1 MKHIK
6 LSIVVISTFII
17 GITGCKKTL
26 DQPILGFYSPGNFFT
41 TDANAQFAVNAAYS
55 PLMFSSGTANPLWV
69 VGDVASDDAIKGGN
83 TGDQAD
89 FEAINQF
96 NILPTNSAVE
106 AIWGRYYDGV
116 FKCNV
121 VLDGLTNNTV
131 VSDAVRKSSIA
142 QAKFLRAYYYFI
154 LTTTYGNIPLHL
166 KVETPEELQ
175 SPAISQDSIY
185 AQIEKDCNEAIPDL
199 QDPSSSVTLG
209 VVTKGSAYALL
220 AKVYLFDANLAN
232 HYQLA
237 AQAAKSV
244 EGFGYYSLTNL
255 YSDNFN
261 AATKNNTEAVFTV
274 NHLSGGQQND
284 LNQFF
289 TPRDLGGWGFFYP
302 TQNLANSFEKA
313 TTGEEDP
320 RLDYTVGREGE
331 PYYDLGWDPSWTT
344 TGYLCKKWIQ
354 PLSVIPQNNRG
365 QGNLN
370 YEVIRYS
377 EVLLI
382 LAEALNESGHS
393 ADALIPLNQVRKR
406 ARESYL
412 YDTSLPGYGT
422 IPDGLLPDITT
433 LDQTQLRDAIRQERR
448 SELALEFHRFYD
460 IIRYGETYAN
470 SVLKPVSPNFNYSK
484 NKWFPIPQSERD
496 TNKKLGL

>member
-6 LSIVVISTFII
+6 LSIVVISVFII
-17 GITGCKKTL
+17 GIAGCKKTL
-26 DQPILGFYSPGNFFT
+26 DQPILGFYSPDNFFT

-55 PLMFSSGTANPLWV
+55 PLMFSSGTDNPLWV

-121 VLDGLTNNTV
+121 VLDGLTNNTI
-131 VSDAVRKSSIA
+131 VSDDVRKSSIA

-166 KVETPEELQ
+166 KVETPAELQ
-175 SPAISQDSIY
+175 SPAIAQDSIY

-199 QDPSSSVTLG
+199 QDPSSSVPLG

-220 AKVYLFDANLAN
+220 SKVYLFDANLAN

-244 EGFGYYSLTNL
+244 ESFGYYSLTNL

-261 AATKNNTEAVFTV
+261 ADTKNNTEAVFTV

-289 TPRDLGGWGFFYP
+289 TPRDWGGWGFFYP
-302 TQNLANSFEKA
+302 TANLANSFEKA

-320 RLDYTVGREGE
+320 RLDYTVGREGV

-382 LAEALNESGHS
+382 LAEALNESGQS

-433 LDQTQLRDAIRQERR
+433 VDQSQLRDAIRQERR

-470 SVLKPVSPNFNYSK
+470 SVLKTVSPNFNYSK

>member
-6 LSIVVISTFII
+6 LSIVVISVFII
-17 GITGCKKTL
+17 GIAGCKKTL
-26 DQPILGFYSPGNFFT
+26 DQPILGFYSPDNFFT

-55 PLMFSSGTANPLWV
+55 PLMFSSGTDNPLWV

-121 VLDGLTNNTV
+121 VLDGLTNNTI
-131 VSDAVRKSSIA
+131 VSVDVRKSSIA

-166 KVETPEELQ
+166 KVETPAELQ
-175 SPAISQDSIY
+175 SPAIAQDSIY

-199 QDPSSSVTLG
+199 QDPSSSVPLG

-220 AKVYLFDANLAN
+220 SKVYLFDANLAN

-244 EGFGYYSLTNL
+244 ESFGYYSLTNL

-261 AATKNNTEAVFTV
+261 ADTKNNTEAVFTV

-289 TPRDLGGWGFFYP
+289 TPRDWGGWGFFYP
-302 TQNLANSFEKA
+302 TANLANSFEKA

-320 RLDYTVGREGE
+320 RLDYTVGREGV

-382 LAEALNESGHS
+382 LAEALNESGQS

-433 LDQTQLRDAIRQERR
+433 LDQSQLRDAIRQERR

-470 SVLKPVSPNFNYSK
+470 SVLKTVSPNFNYSK

>member
-1 MKHIK
+1 MKYLKIT
-6 LSIVVISTFII
+6 LIAISALAFCVS
-17 GITGCKKTL
+17 GCKKIL
-26 DQPILGFYSPGNFFT
+26 NQPLLGSYTPDNFFT

-55 PLMFSSGTANPLWV
+55 PLMFSSGTSNPLWV

-89 FEAINQF
+89 YEAVNQF

-106 AIWGRYYDGV
+106 AMWGNYYDGV

-131 VSDAVRKSSIA
+131 VSEAVRKSSIA

-154 LTTTYGNIPLHL
+154 LTTTYGNIPLRL
-166 KVETPEELQ
+166 KVETPAELQ
-175 SPAISQDSIY
+175 SPAIAQDTIY
-185 AQIEKDCNEAIPDL
+185 SQIEKDLNDALPDL
-199 QDPSSSVTLG
+199 QDPSSSVLLG

-220 AKVYLFDANLAN
+220 AKVYLFNANLAN

-237 AQAAKSV
+237 ANAAQSV
-244 EGFGYYSLTNL
+244 EDFGYYSLTNL

-261 AATKNNTEAVFTV
+261 DQTKNNTEAVFTV

-284 LNQFF
+284 LNTWF
-289 TPRDLGGWGFFYP
+289 TPRDRGGWGFFYP
-302 TQNLANSFEKA
+302 TQDLVNHYEKA
-313 TTGEEDP
+313 TTGEVDP
-320 RLDYTVGREGE
+320 RLDYTIGRADE

-365 QGNLN
+365 QGDLN

-382 LAEALNESGHS
+382 QAEALNESGQS
-393 ADALIPLNQVRKR
+393 SLALAPLNEVRKR

-422 IPDGLLPDITT
+422 IPNGLLPDITT
-433 LDQTQLRDAIRQERR
+433 TDQTQLRDAIRQERR
-448 SELALEFHRFYD
+448 VELGLEFHRFYD
-460 IIRYGETYAN
+460 IIRYGATYAN
-470 SVLKPVSPNFNYSK
+470 SVLKAVSPNFDYNT